1 MADERW
7 TWKTEQVIPSET
19 GAGQRLLDDLLKQLA
34 EQQWSEHDVHSVHL
48 ALEEALVNA
57 IRHGNRSDPG
67 KHVHVLCKMSSE
79 RLWVEIRDEGSGFNP
94 DEVPDCTDPE
104 RLEIPSGRGIMLMRA
119 FMSRVEYNDV
129 GNCVVMEKQRAQKA
143 AG

>member
-7 TWKTEQVIPSET
+7 TWEAEQVIPSET

-34 EQQWSEHDVHSVHL
+34 EQQWTDHDVHSIHL

-57 IRHGNRSDPG
+57 IRHGNQSDPC

-79 RLWVEIRDEGSGFNP
+79 RLWVEIRDEGAGFNP

-119 FMSRVEYNDV
+119 FMSRVEYNDI
-129 GNCVVMEKQRAQKA
+129 GNCVVMEKQRAQQA